1 MNKKELEALVEEQK
15 ETIDAKQ
22 SRIKELDEQITDVQR
37 IIHDV
42 FELGISTRAQR
53 RQWIRAYTK
62 WFYSKQGQAI
72 CQLKIEI
79 NRLTYQ
85 NAQLRSVADE
95 YIETMTELIKTIE
108 SLKVQNEMD

>member
-22 SRIKELDEQITDVQR
+22 TRIGELDKQITDVQR

-53 RQWIRAYTK
+53 WQWVRKYEK
-62 WFYSKQGQAI
+62 WLYSKYGQAI
-72 CQLKIEI
+72 SQIKIEL

-85 NAQLRSVADE
+85 NVKLLVRLTED
-95 YIETMTELIKTIE
+95 IETIDGLEKQVE